1 MARLRYDTVYK
12 GEVGS
17 TAGTEEQIGQLT
29 LNPDATDL
37 VGLLMAK
44 AEENPTGAE
53 AVQGNFI
60 WKMGSLAFDD
70 LTIQAG
76 TSVGGRP
83 ATNSMAFF
91 EEPKFV
97 PFASVNA
104 NVGNKRI
111 TVNFDL
117 QSPDAS
123 SEMAALASVAYS
135 EGSIPADVLSNIG
148 QLRTRQRWSD
158 TDNENITSG
167 ATSEQFTN
175 SMNIPNWVKEL
186 VAIGITIQIDAA
198 QQADEHIIGYLD
210 FSSGGSLPNMTPTRV
225 PIAALHAADGT
236 AVGGGVVSKEVIL
249 PFYALLPSADVT
261 VRPTLVLDEGY
272 TGVLNVS
279 YTLYGR

>member
-1 MARLRYDTVYK
+1 M
-12 GEVGS
+12 
-17 TAGTEEQIGQLT
+17 
-29 LNPDATDL
+29 
-37 VGLLMAK
+37 
-44 AEENPTGAE
+44 
-53 AVQGNFI
+53 GN
-60 WKMGSLAFDD
+60 
-70 LTIQAG
+70 
-76 TSVGGRP
+76 V
-83 ATNSMAFF
+83 
-91 EEPKFV
+91 
-97 PFASVNA
+97 
-104 NVGNKRI
+104 
-111 TVNFDL
+111 
-117 QSPDAS
+117 
-123 SEMAALASVAYS
+123 
-135 EGSIPADVLSNIG
+135 G

-236 AVGGGVVSKEVIL
+236 AVGGGVVSREVIL
-249 PFYALLPSADVT
+249 PFYCLLPSADVT